1 MTIHND
7 EMTED
12 YKMPKLSGSHPLLC
26 GVVPLVQC
34 MRLKKKRTK
43 KIQPAHGYPAHGYP
57 AHGNPGWIP
66 DNEFGLEVAIA
77 VRPLPLS
84 VVLLAI
90 HHECKRPPSLLGCGC
105 TSRHVVQVWPELSN
119 VAPLQGHQCREY
131 I

>member
-1 MTIHND
+1 MHEAKEKEDKNKYSLRMVILRMVILRMVILRKD
-7 EMTED
+7 ESEED
-12 YKMPKLSGSHPLLC
+12 E
-26 GVVPLVQC
+26 
-34 MRLKKKRTK
+34 
-43 KIQPAHGYPAHGYP
+43 PAHGYP

-90 HHECKRPPSLLGCGC
+90 HHECKCPPSLLGCGC
-105 TSRHVVQVWPELSN
+105 TSRHVVPVWPELSN